1 LKKTA
6 RVLFPPRPANIEE
19 VMPTPR
25 KSRKTKNLFTLESFA
40 NAEETSEKIQ
50 IFTDSKERI
59 PERDDEED
67 NPFITKKG
75 KGKAKATPQKSKA
88 RSEQVQETI
97 DRDEGMFYLFRGR
110 KLYRPFHN
118 DPPSGASEGE
128 DGLDDH
134 STLPVE
140 GRTLRRFAG
149 AEAQRPLRRSTIK
162 PRLLF
167 QEEIKERK
175 RQTGEVTDDEEA
187 DTEIEAHVESPSKR
201 KGKTVAPVPQPTTP
215 PPTVQKVRRGMFNSV
230 SLHYEPVANN
240 APEISFESWSRVKSA
255 HSSGEPVGSKKRS
268 GPALERG
275 GAKQARSERST
286 PASSFQSI

>member
-1 LKKTA
+1 
-6 RVLFPPRPANIEE
+6 
-19 VMPTPR
+19 MPTPR

-97 DRDEGMFYLFRGR
+97 DRDEGMVYLFRGR

-118 DPPSGASEGE
+118 HPPSGASEGD
-128 DGLDDH
+128 DGLEDY

-140 GRTLRRFAG
+140 ERNLRRYAG
-149 AEAQRPLRRSTIK
+149 VEAQRPLRRSTIK

-175 RQTGEVTDDEEA
+175 RQNGEVTDEEEA
-187 DTEIEAHVESPSKR
+187 DTEIEAHVETPSRR
-201 KGKTVAPVPQPTTP
+201 KGKTAALVPQPTTP
-215 PPTVQKVRRGMFNSV
+215 PPTVRKVRRGMFKHPNLQYDAASNDR
-230 SLHYEPVANN
+230 S
-240 APEISFESWSRVKSA
+240 EISFESWSRVKSA
-255 HSSGEPVGSKKRS
+255 HSSGEPVGASKKRS
-268 GPALERG
+268 GPTLERG
-275 GAKQARSERST
+275 GAKQARSERTT
-286 PASSFQSI
+286 PSSSFQSV